1 MQPRQLFKDY
11 LANAFR
17 WRRGRQGTGYDKML
31 LLASRW
37 PIPFDSYLLHFPE
50 GTEIPPHTD
59 PVDEGRHYRLNL
71 VLKLPRSGG
80 QFICRNPIFASRRIK
95 LFRPD
100 QSEHSV
106 AKVVGGSRYVFSVG
120 WLLAPK

>member
-1 MQPRQLFKDY
+1 MQPRQMFKDY

-31 LLASRW
+31 LLTARW
-37 PIPFDSYLLHFPE
+37 PVPFDSYLLRFPE

-59 PVDEGRHYRLNL
+59 PVEAGRHYRLNL
-71 VLKLPRSGG
+71 VLRMPGSGG
-80 QFICRNPIFASRRIK
+80 QFVCQNPIYASRRIK
-95 LFRPD
+95 FFRPD

-106 AKVVGGSRYVFSVG
+106 TKVLGGSRYVLSVG
-120 WLLAPK
+120 WLMGSK